1 MSIIITLVLIW
12 LVTKVL
18 SVFTK
23 HGDFITVPDFTGL
36 KIEEVEKFA
45 DEKNLEYQIID
56 SVFNSNKARGT
67 VIGQDPLPNMKVKSH
82 RKIYLTVVA
91 RSVERVAMPNL
102 IDLTVRQAVSML
114 ETFGLKPGEL
124 EYVQDMATNAVLK
137 QKYKGRPIIAGAMIE
152 KGSEI
157 DLVVGRG
164 ENGGAA
170 TIPFLYGKFRSEAL
184 NELKAASLNIG
195 EEHFADGV
203 DSNQARVYKQS
214 PAYSKRGS
222 INLGSK
228 VSLWYKS
235 DKKFDFNALL
245 EKLRKDTVSE

>member
-1 MSIIITLVLIW
+1 
-12 LVTKVL
+12 
-18 SVFTK
+18 
-23 HGDFITVPDFTGL
+23 
-36 KIEEVEKFA
+36 
-45 DEKNLEYQIID
+45 
-56 SVFNSNKARGT
+56 
-67 VIGQDPLPNMKVKSH
+67 MKVKSH
-82 RKIYLTVVA
+82 RKIYLTLVA

-137 QKYKGRPIIAGAMIE
+137 QKYKGRPINAGAMIE

-214 PAYSKRGS
+214 PAYSKKGS